1 MSEVVRLEVADG
13 IATIVL
19 DRPKMNALDAQMQ
32 QRLVEVAEE
41 VSTRTDVS
49 AVIVWGG
56 ERVFAAGAD
65 IKEMAEM
72 SYPDMA
78 AHVRLLQR
86 FSQALAAIPK
96 PTVAAITGFALG
108 GGLETALCC
117 DFRVVADNAKLGL
130 PEITLG
136 IIPGAGGT
144 QRLPRL
150 VGPAR
155 AKELIFTGRMVSAAE
170 ALEIGL
176 ADEVVPAAEVLE
188 AARRKVAP
196 FVGGPAQ
203 ALRAAKEAV
212 DRGLEVDLGT
222 GLGIEAQLF
231 SALFATQDQKSGMR
245 SFMDHGPGKATFEGV

>member
-1 MSEVVRLEVADG
+1 MSDIVRLEVADG
-13 IATIVL
+13 IGTIVL
-19 DRPKMNALDAQMQ
+19 DRPKMNALDGDMQ
-32 QRLVEVAEE
+32 RRLVEVAEE
-41 VSTRTDVS
+41 AAERTDIK

-72 SYPDMA
+72 SFTDMA

-86 FSQALAAIPK
+86 FSRALAAIPK

-136 IIPGAGGT
+136 VIPGAGGT

-150 VGPAR
+150 VGPAK
-155 AKELIFTGRMVSAAE
+155 AKEMIFSGRMVPAAE

-176 ADEVVPAAEVLE
+176 VDEVVPAGEVL
-188 AARRKVAP
+188 AAAQRKVAP
-196 FVGGPAQ
+196 FVTGPGQ

-212 DRGLEVDLGT
+212 DKGIEVDLST
-222 GLGIEAQLF
+222 GLDIEAQLF
-231 SALFATQDQKSGMR
+231 AGLFATRDQKSGMR
-245 SFMDHGPGKATFEGV
+245 SFLENGPGKATFEGI